1 MARFTVWESR
11 IGYTYEAKDK
21 EEAVEKY
28 INGDEW
34 IGEAYIDE
42 LEVTEEDWDD

>member
-1 MARFTVWESR
+1 MAKFTVWESR
-11 IGYTYEAKDK
+11 VGYTYEAESK

-42 LEVTEEDWDD
+42 LEVTVEDDD